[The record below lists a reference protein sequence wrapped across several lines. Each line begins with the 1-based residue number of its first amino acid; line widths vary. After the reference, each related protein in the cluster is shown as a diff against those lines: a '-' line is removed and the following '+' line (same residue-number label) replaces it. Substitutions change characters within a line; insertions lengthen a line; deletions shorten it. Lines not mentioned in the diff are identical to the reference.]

1 MEDRVFKIAMSYLD
15 TCIVTG
21 TTSDDMAKVKKLV
34 DMVKGVSK
42 DKDLPKITT
51 SEQFYEAA
59 KSLGISTQ
67 QFPKVII
74 SIFSTRDA
82 NKLPSGFIGDIGEFL
97 GEKKGIGVLPTSWL
111 QRIFFMEDLDKKV
124 GPAKWEFFIKDNK
137 VLKELKEN
145 KGF

>member
-1 MEDRVFKIAMSYLD
+1 MNDRIFKIAMSYLELS
-15 TCIVTG
+15 TVTG
-21 TTSDDMAKVKKLV
+21 SSSEDVNKVKSLI

-59 KSLGISTQ
+59 KSLGISSQ
-67 QFPKVII
+67 QFPKIII

-82 NKLPSGFIGDIGEFL
+82 HRLPSGLIGDIGEFL
-97 GEKKGIGVLPTSWL
+97 GEKKGIGVLPNSWL
-111 QRIFFMEDLDKKV
+111 QRIFFMEDLEDKV
-124 GPAKWEFFIKDNK
+124 GPAKWEFFIKDTK
-137 VLKELKEN
+137 VLKELNEK